1 VASSALRALQRIGP
15 AAAAAAPYVAELAEA
30 HPYGAGTASPVLRSL
45 GAGESLPPAPKA
57 GDLPSLLKKLAAAD
71 PEAAGKAA
79 FAIGRLAPQDDA
91 TREALTFAVKRK
103 APYVRRHASLAL
115 LRIGPSCAP
124 ALMELLA
131 QRQVVVRRLA
141 AEALWHLAAE
151 VGMAA
156 LPAWQRALD
165 DTDSH
170 VRGYACGAIGVI
182 GPDARA
188 AIPRLV
194 AALSDKDIT
203 VAKSAAWSLGRMKI
217 ASSGT
222 VAALAGVLLE
232 REEPGSFRWIILVA
246 LGELGAASEPA
257 VPAIRELLRREES
270 LRQPVVDALVKIG
283 PAGHAALVEI
293 VRDERG
299 FTRQVA
305 LQRLL
310 HARSHPP
317 GLRAALEQAA
327 QDEDS
332 TTRQTALIALQ
343 RLKPDGESSIAA
355 LVASLRKE
363 QIRALRHSQ
372 VPTALAAQANPSE
385 LCELA
390 VHADERVRWAAL
402 RALCLKKAAEYSK
415 ADRDR
420 IRRLVRRRLADK
432 SVMVRN
438 IAGSLLLRVPPTEV
452 TPEWIRWAGEFT
464 DENAR
469 RAIGAALA
477 TVGVRAV
484 PALSRA
490 LAGEDRAM
498 RIGAASVIAALG
510 PVAKTTAPA
519 LSNALLQNDEDTRL
533 YVRALI
539 AIGGDALSVWTTTY
553 AGVKDKTS
561 AMLLGHAI
569 VQQGADAVPHLEK
582 LREGGKGPTRM
593 WTVSM
598 LSRIGEPAL
607 DSLLAA
613 ASDTDAYTARLAID
627 GLGRIRGHVPRIA
640 PVLVGALRRREVRS
654 AAANAL
660 RGQGEAAFPYLEKA
674 ADDDDAGTRA
684 GAYAAIASFG
694 ERAIPLLRRGIADVD
709 KEARAAAVRAAGSLN
724 RALVPELIKA
734 LRDENGDVRIK
745 AASALGRLKPVP
757 VPALPEL
764 LRVFRVGS
772 RFERRATH
780 QALIAL
786 NAASQIAPL
795 LADDDRSLR
804 SDAST
809 LLVKMRTD
817 AVPSLVAL
825 IKSHEDPARKMGVA
839 TLARMGAQDAL
850 VGLLREKDPAVRAAA
865 AHGLG
870 IMRNRARGAVP
881 VLVEA
886 LDDSDAAVRKEA
898 VWAIGEIGPAAEDA
912 IPALRARIKASED
925 RTREAAIAVL
935 ARVGAWE
942 DLAELLL
949 DRDPAVRA
957 AAARGLGTMGRRA
970 RDAVPALVEV
980 LKDSEA
986 AVTQEALRALGQ
998 IGPAAKDATPALLAW
1013 IRAHQDPT
1021 RQGAVAA
1028 LVRIGAR
1035 DALVELLHEKDR
1047 SVRASAARG
1056 LGRMRSKAQ
1065 AAVPALIEALGDPSA
1080 AVSKEAVRALGA
1092 VGPGA
1097 KAAIPALRALH
1108 GKGRHVMLIEA
1119 TLAKIHG
1126 GR

>member
-1 VASSALRALQRIGP
+1 
-15 AAAAAAPYVAELAEA
+15 
-30 HPYGAGTASPVLRSL
+30 
-45 GAGESLPPAPKA
+45 
-57 GDLPSLLKKLAAAD
+57 
-71 PEAAGKAA
+71 
-79 FAIGRLAPQDDA
+79 
-91 TREALTFAVKRK
+91 
-103 APYVRRHASLAL
+103 
-115 LRIGPSCAP
+115 
-124 ALMELLA
+124 
-131 QRQVVVRRLA
+131 
-141 AEALWHLAAE
+141 
-151 VGMAA
+151 
-156 LPAWQRALD
+156 
-165 DTDSH
+165 
-170 VRGYACGAIGVI
+170 
-182 GPDARA
+182 
-188 AIPRLV
+188 
-194 AALSDKDIT
+194 
-203 VAKSAAWSLGRMKI
+203 
-217 ASSGT
+217 
-222 VAALAGVLLE
+222 
-232 REEPGSFRWIILVA
+232 
-246 LGELGAASEPA
+246 
-257 VPAIRELLRREES
+257 
-270 LRQPVVDALVKIG
+270 
-283 PAGHAALVEI
+283 
-293 VRDERG
+293 
-299 FTRQVA
+299 
-305 LQRLL
+305 
-310 HARSHPP
+310 
-317 GLRAALEQAA
+317 
-327 QDEDS
+327 
-332 TTRQTALIALQ
+332 
-343 RLKPDGESSIAA
+343 
-355 LVASLRKE
+355 
-363 QIRALRHSQ
+363 
-372 VPTALAAQANPSE
+372 
-385 LCELA
+385 
-390 VHADERVRWAAL
+390 
-402 RALCLKKAAEYSK
+402 
-415 ADRDR
+415 
-420 IRRLVRRRLADK
+420 
-432 SVMVRN
+432 
-438 IAGSLLLRVPPTEV
+438 
-452 TPEWIRWAGEFT
+452 
-464 DENAR
+464 
-469 RAIGAALA
+469 
-477 TVGVRAV
+477 
-484 PALSRA
+484 
-490 LAGEDRAM
+490 
-498 RIGAASVIAALG
+498 
-510 PVAKTTAPA
+510 
-519 LSNALLQNDEDTRL
+519 
-533 YVRALI
+533 
-539 AIGGDALSVWTTTY
+539 
-553 AGVKDKTS
+553 
-561 AMLLGHAI
+561 
-569 VQQGADAVPHLEK
+569 
-582 LREGGKGPTRM
+582 
-593 WTVSM
+593 
-598 LSRIGEPAL
+598 
-607 DSLLAA
+607 
-613 ASDTDAYTARLAID
+613 
-627 GLGRIRGHVPRIA
+627 
-640 PVLVGALRRREVRS
+640 
-654 AAANAL
+654 
-660 RGQGEAAFPYLEKA
+660 
-674 ADDDDAGTRA
+674 
-684 GAYAAIASFG
+684 
-694 ERAIPLLRRGIADVD
+694 VD

-980 LKDSEA
+980 LKDSDA

-1080 AVSKEAVRALGA
+1080 AVSKEAVRALGDI
-1092 VGPGA
+1092 GPSA